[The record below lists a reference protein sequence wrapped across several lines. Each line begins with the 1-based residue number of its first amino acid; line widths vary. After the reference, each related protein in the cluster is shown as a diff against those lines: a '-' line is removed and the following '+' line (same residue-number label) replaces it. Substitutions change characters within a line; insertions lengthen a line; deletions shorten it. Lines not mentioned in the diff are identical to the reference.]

1 MLCTR
6 ASVQTA
12 AAPLKPRLTPVLQ
25 AQTRRSTPRRLDH
38 TVSRWLVPDSS
49 SSRALLRVIFVPA
62 EPNGFR
68 ALTSF
73 VFVQSRRYT
82 LALHRPTVSLKL
94 SNVVTMAS
102 GRAIKDVDGPV
113 PYRPISPA
121 PPLALD
127 FARQQVSKQQR
138 SNFHSTSIS
147 PLFQR
152 TSSKMVSSPVNKT
165 NLHPSGV
172 QYVLPSPSVDCI

>member
-1 MLCTR
+1 MLCTGD
-6 ASVQTA
+6 TA
-12 AAPLKPRLTPVLQ
+12 QVSAALKMRWVPALKPL
-25 AQTRRSTPRRLDH
+25 TRRSTPLTLH
-38 TVSRWLVPDSS
+38 YTVSRWPVPGSS
-49 SSRALLRVIFVPA
+49 SSRALLRVIFVPG

-68 ALTSF
+68 ALTSLA
-73 VFVQSRRYT
+73 FVQSRRYT

-152 TSSKMVSSPVNKT
+152 TSAKMVSSPVNKT